1 MEITDRGDET
11 GYTAPVLTEDERR
24 EILFRWNETEAPCPN
39 DVTLHRLFEEQASA
53 TPDHFAVFCQEESL
67 TYGELNRRANCLA
80 HAIRGFHRTLYKED
94 ILPDTPIGICL
105 NRGVGALVAILGILK
120 AGCAYLPLDPEY
132 PAERLRFMMDDAL
145 APLVVTEAAL
155 LEKLLFLNESD
166 YGVISL
172 DGGRDVISKYP
183 DSNPEPISG
192 PDNLAYIIYTSGS
205 TGKAKGTLIEHKNAV
220 NYACSKIKE
229 LQIVPGDR
237 VLSLSSLNFD
247 ASVSDIFPTLLSGA
261 SLYIALN
268 EIRKDPEAIVR
279 SLRENS
285 ITRIMMVTPA
295 ALHAMPMEE
304 LPALKTVMV
313 GGEVCAAETLKFWSR
328 GRTLI
333 NVYGPTECTVI
344 SHGCI
349 YREGMPDTEI
359 GRSIDNVT
367 SYILDSR
374 LNPVP
379 AGMTGELHIGGA
391 GICRGYLNRPELTAE
406 RFIKNPF
413 ATSEEKAAGRNL
425 RLYKTGDLAR
435 WLPEGSIEYMGRVDF
450 QVKIR
455 GFRIEP
461 EEIKAA
467 LFTHGEIKDCA
478 VAPYEEAGEKRLAAY
493 YVPISGSTP
502 SAVNLRAHLAEV
514 LPDYMIPSAFVKM
527 ESLPLSPSGKIDL
540 KALPAPTPDL
550 MFAGLTTAV
559 PFRGPET
566 PEEEEVSW
574 IIASIMNRKQ
584 VSTDDDIF
592 DLGVHSL
599 MAARIASEIRKECFV
614 KVELKDIFENRTIR
628 SLAELV
634 TKRRSG
640 VQEELVSIP
649 RISHR
654 KNIPLTFQQE
664 QIWFLSKLVPDNR
677 AYNSQFIVEFKG
689 KLDKEL
695 LKRCLNEIIRRHEI
709 LRTTFHENVNGPIQI
724 VHSPWKASVP
734 KIDLSSLPE
743 TVRRE
748 EAEKQINSVF
758 AQSFDFSRLPLVKWR
773 LYKLGEEEYVFL
785 HMEHHFIHDG
795 WGVAVFLNELK
806 TLYAS
811 FKDGKESPLEKI
823 PIQYADYAVWQRYYL
838 AGERLEEKLL
848 YWENRLK
855 DYPQILSLTTDYPRP
870 YVQSLNGGA
879 IRFDI
884 ERRLYH
890 SLREFARNH
899 KITLFTVMY
908 SAFALLVSKYSRQKR
923 FLIGTGVAN
932 RTIRE
937 TEPMMGMFVNM
948 VLLYSDLTDNPTF
961 LDLLQTTKEA
971 MLLDSAHYDIPFMHI
986 VKRLKAGNVP
996 GRNPMFQVIFAFHDS
1011 AVPLLD
1017 FADLKGRLI
1026 ERHNSTAKTDMNVI
1040 CIPRAEQHVAGSMGH
1055 PESEDL
1061 TILWEYNSDLF
1072 DRETIQRMLDH
1083 YLVLLAALL
1092 DSPETRARDAGL
1104 LSSSEKDTL
1113 LQDLNNNAI
1122 PYDREQTMM
1131 ELFAEQVAFR
1141 PDKIALVHNGRSYTY
1156 RELDVEAE
1164 RMACWLKRTYESPAG
1179 SLAPGTPIG
1188 ICVRR
1193 GHEMMI
1199 GILGILKAG
1208 GAYVPLPPNYPEER
1222 LRFIMRDAGIKVVLT
1237 QADLER
1243 GLPILAADGRKV
1255 LHLDAEPEGRGEDD
1269 EAFLPNSCGPED
1281 IAYIIYTSGSTGI
1294 PKGVCIPHRAVNNLV
1309 ASLKKD
1315 IFTGDEIIAQI
1326 STYAF
1331 DASVYEFWGALLTGG
1346 TLVIIDNEK
1355 IEDLRLFKEE
1365 IVNNGV
1371 TSSWFT
1377 TALFNAIVDCEPA
1390 ILWPLRSVL
1399 FGGETANEGSVR
1411 KLLAEKPDTL
1421 KVFHG
1426 YGPTECTCF
1435 STYCQLTDRLT
1446 ERGVIP
1452 IGKPLHN
1459 YIAYVLD
1466 EGMRPLPKGIPGELY
1481 IGGDSLAKGYLNRPE
1496 FTAERFI
1503 ENPFAT
1509 AQERER
1515 GVNTRIYKTGDLV
1528 RWLPDDNIEFLGRTD
1543 FQVKI
1548 RGFRIE
1554 PEEIEAVLLKHPAVK
1569 QTVVIPWE
1577 QHLIAYWT
1585 PRDSSSAISVDDLK
1599 SFLSS
1604 RLPNFMIPETFIRL
1618 ESFALTNNFKVD
1630 RSKLPT
1636 PKQEDLLDAARE
1648 YIAPATKTEEILAEI
1663 WKKLLHINR
1672 IGVNDNFFEIG
1683 GNSILTVRM
1692 LSSVKRKL
1700 GVEVNIA
1707 QMFEQPTIASLGAH
1721 IDGTGITSGLVENNL
1736 SLALKD
1742 AQTEITVAY
1751 TSKGNWCDPA
1761 AVLLTGVTGFLGLYL
1776 LDSLLAETAADV
1788 YCLIR
1793 GESSMAVEERFVHTL
1808 AFYRKEHLRNHPRIK
1823 LLRGD
1828 LGEKGLGLPPDT
1840 LAMLKEQMD
1849 SIYHCGAFVH
1859 HLYDYKALRKINI
1872 SGSLDLLQLAAS
1884 GREKSFNFIST
1895 LGSASLRDGEGR
1907 LLEIDPDDMPV
1918 STNGYILGKWVM
1930 ERILGRVASKGLIC
1944 NIFRP
1949 GNITGDSVTGVCP
1962 AEKNHSLLFL
1972 KGCIQMTAAPDWKRS
1987 MEMTPVDVLSRAVVR
2002 LSFGAEGFSTYNM
2015 NNPNELSWHDYIG
2028 LIRDYGFNL
2037 DLVPHTIWKEKYLAR
2052 IDEGN
2057 SLYPLKEFYLKERK
2071 DLLFRNWKSFSR
2083 WNSSEVREKL
2093 QQLGISYPDNYR
2105 DYTRAIIDHLVN
2117 TGFIRTY

>member
-24 EILFRWNETEAPCPN
+24 KILFRWNETEAPYPN
-39 DVTLHRLFEEQASA
+39 GVTFHRLFEEQASA
-53 TPDHFAVFCQEESL
+53 TPDHFAVHCQQESL
-67 TYGELNRRANCLA
+67 TYGELNRRANRLA
-80 HAIRGFHRTLYKED
+80 HAIRGFHRTIYKED

-105 NRGVGALVAILGILK
+105 DRGVGSLVAILGILK

-132 PAERLRFMMDDAL
+132 PSERLRFMMDDAL

-172 DGGRDVISKYP
+172 DGGREVILKYP

-205 TGKAKGTLIEHKNAV
+205 TGKAKGTLIEHRNAV

-229 LQIVPGDR
+229 LRLGPMDR

-295 ALHAMPMEE
+295 ALNAMPREE

-349 YREGMPDTEI
+349 YREGMPATEI

-374 LNPVP
+374 MNPVP
-379 AGMTGELHIGGA
+379 AGMTGELYIGGA

-406 RFIKNPF
+406 RFIENPF
-413 ATSEEKAAGRNL
+413 ATTEEKTAGRNL
-425 RLYKTGDLAR
+425 RLYKSGDLAR

-461 EEIKAA
+461 GEIKVA
-467 LFTHGEIKDCA
+467 LFTHGEIKDCV

-502 SAVNLRAHLAEV
+502 SPVNLRAHLAEV

-550 MFAGLTTAV
+550 MFAGLTTAA

-566 PEEEEVSW
+566 PEEEDLSW

-599 MAARIASEIRKECFV
+599 MAARIASEIRKECLV

-634 TKRRSG
+634 VKRRSG

-734 KIDLSSLPE
+734 EIDLSGLPE

-758 AQSFDFSRLPLVKWR
+758 AQSFDFARLPLVKWR
-773 LYKLGEEEYVFL
+773 LYKLGEKEYVFL

-795 WGVAVFLNELK
+795 WEAAVFLNELK
-806 TLYAS
+806 TLYTS
-811 FKDGKESPLEKI
+811 FQKGDPSPLEEL

-838 AGERLEEKLL
+838 AGERLEEKVG
-848 YWENRLK
+848 YWLNRLE
-855 DYPQILSLTTDYPRP
+855 DYPQILNLPTDYPRP
-870 YVQSLNGGA
+870 YVQSLNGGV
-879 IRFDI
+879 IRFDM
-884 ERRLYH
+884 ERRLYQ
-890 SLREFARNH
+890 SLREFSRSH
-899 KITLFTVMY
+899 KVTLFTVMY
-908 SAFALLVSKYSRQKR
+908 SAFVLLISKYSRQNR

-948 VLLYSDLTDNPTF
+948 VLLYSDLTDNPSF
-961 LDLLQTTKEA
+961 LELVHTTKEA
-971 MLLDSAHYDIPFMHI
+971 MLRDSVHYDLPFMPI

-996 GRNPMFQVIFAFHDS
+996 GRNPLFQVIFAFHDS

-1017 FADLKGRLI
+1017 FADLKGRLV
-1026 ERHNSTAKTDMNVI
+1026 EKHNATAKTDMNVI
-1040 CIPRAEQHVAGSMGH
+1040 CIPRAEQHLGGQMEH
-1055 PESEDL
+1055 PEEEDM
-1061 TILWEYNSDLF
+1061 TVMWEYNSDLF
-1072 DRETIQRMLDH
+1072 DRETIQGMLDH
-1083 YLVLLAALL
+1083 YLVLLAALIA
-1092 DSPETRARDAGL
+1092 SPETRVRDQEMISAM
-1104 LSSSEKDTL
+1104 EKEML
-1113 LQDLNNNAI
+1113 LQTFNDNAV
-1122 PYDREQTMM
+1122 PYDRERTMM
-1131 ELFAEQVAFR
+1131 ELFADQVGLK
-1141 PDKIALVHNGRSYTY
+1141 PDKTALLHNGKSITY
-1156 RELDVEAE
+1156 SELNTQADRV
-1164 RMACWLKRTYESPAG
+1164 ACRLKRAYEPLTG
-1179 SLAPGTPIG
+1179 RLAPGTPIG

-1193 GHEMMI
+1193 GLDMMI

-1208 GAYVPLPPNYPEER
+1208 GAYVPLPPNYPQER
-1222 LRFIMRDAGIKVVLT
+1222 LRFIMKDAGIKVVLT
-1237 QADLER
+1237 QVALER
-1243 GLPILAADGRKV
+1243 ELPFLASDGRRV
-1255 LHLDAEPEGRGEDD
+1255 LHLDAESEGRGESG
-1269 EAFLPNSCGPED
+1269 EAFLPNTCGPED

-1294 PKGVCIPHRAVNNLV
+1294 PKGVCIPHRSVNNFV
-1309 ASLKKD
+1309 ASINKD
-1315 IFTGDEIIAQI
+1315 VFTGDEVIAQI
-1326 STYAF
+1326 SNYAF
-1331 DASVYEFWGALLTGG
+1331 DATVYEFWGALLTGG
-1346 TLVIIDNEK
+1346 MLAIIDSEK
-1355 IEDLRLFKEE
+1355 IENLGRLKEE
-1365 IVNNGV
+1365 ISDTGV
-1371 TSSWFT
+1371 TTAFFT

-1390 ILWPLRSVL
+1390 ILGQLRSVL
-1399 FGGETANEGSVR
+1399 FGGETVNEGCVK
-1411 KLLAEKPDTL
+1411 KLLAEKPQTL
-1421 KVFHG
+1421 NVFHC
-1426 YGPTECTCF
+1426 YGPTECTCY
-1435 STYCQLTDRLT
+1435 STYCLLTDRYAG
-1446 ERGVIP
+1446 RGVIP

-1459 YIAYVLD
+1459 YSAYILD
-1466 EGMRPLPKGIPGELY
+1466 DVMKPLPVGVPGELY
-1481 IGGDSLAKGYLNRPE
+1481 IGGDSLANGYLNRPE
-1496 FTAERFI
+1496 LTAEKFI
-1503 ENPFAT
+1503 PNPFLEAKSRD
-1509 AQERER
+1509 QGR
-1515 GVNTRIYKTGDLV
+1515 NTSLYKTGDLV
-1528 RWLPDDNIEFLGRTD
+1528 RWLPDGTIEFLGRTD
-1543 FQVKI
+1543 FQLKI

-1569 QTVVIPWE
+1569 QVVVISWE

-1604 RLPNFMIPETFIRL
+1604 RLPKFMVPETFIRL

-1700 GVEVNIA
+1700 GAEVNIA

-1751 TSKGNWCDPA
+1751 TSKGNWRDPA

-1776 LDSLLAETAADV
+1776 LDSLLAETGADV

-1793 GESSMAVEERFVHTL
+1793 GESSMAVEERFAHIL

-1828 LGEKGLGLPPDT
+1828 LGKKGLGLPPDT
-1840 LAMLKEQMD
+1840 LSMLKEQMD

-1884 GREKSFNFIST
+1884 GREKSINFIST
-1895 LGSASLRDGEGR
+1895 LGCASLRDGEGR
-1907 LLEIDPDDMPV
+1907 LLEIEPGDMPV

-1930 ERILGRVASKGLIC
+1930 ERILGRVASNGLTC

-1962 AEKNHSLLFL
+1962 SEKNHSLLFL

-1987 MEMTPVDVLSRAVVR
+1987 MEMTPVDILSRAIVR
-2002 LSFGAEGFSTYNM
+2002 LSFGAEGFSIYNM
-2015 NNPNELSWHDYIG
+2015 NNPNELSWLDYIG
-2028 LIRDYGFNL
+2028 LIRDCGFNL
-2037 DLVPHTIWKEKYLAR
+2037 ELVPLTIWKEKYLAR

-2071 DLLFRNWKSFSR
+2071 DLLSRNWKNFSR

-2105 DYTRAIIDHLVN
+2105 EHTRMIIDHLVN
-2117 TGFIRTY
+2117 TGFIRTC